1 MHDFYND
8 YESNFISSRFDEL
21 SKNRLSCLQ
30 RTKPVDK
37 TEIHNERI
45 IRRCR

>member
-21 SKNRLSCLQ
+21 SKNGEKFENS
-30 RTKPVDK
+30 K
-37 TEIHNERI
+37 TENHKTSVKL
-45 IRRCR
+45 IR

>member
-21 SKNRLSCLQ
+21 SKNGE
-30 RTKPVDK
+30 KIWK
-37 TEIHNERI
+37 F
-45 IRRCR
+45 